1 VVVLDADLSKS
12 TMTHEFAKAYPERFV
27 QMGIAEQDMMGTAA
41 GLAAAGKVAYA
52 STFAMFAAG
61 RAYDQV
67 RNSICYSNLNVKICA
82 THAGLTVGE
91 DGGSH
96 QCLEDIALMRVIP
109 NMKVFVPSDAV
120 LTEWLVRQVADV
132 SGPVYVRLG
141 RPAVPVIYHPE
152 QRFELGKAVT
162 LREGSDVAIVACGV
176 MVARALDAADI
187 LAQQGIS
194 ARVLDMFSIKPIDAE
209 AIDGAAA
216 HCGAIVTAEEH
227 SVIGGLGGAV
237 AEAVTSGICVPV
249 ERVGVNDRFGKSG
262 KPDQLMEVYGLTAK
276 AVAEAAMRAIAR
288 KR

>member
-1 VVVLDADLSKS
+1 MAEMIATRVAYGRALARLGAQRGDVVVLDADLSKS

-187 LAQQGIS
+187 LAQQGINAGAGYVQHQANRCRS
-194 ARVLDMFSIKPIDAE
+194 HRWCRRPLRSHRHGRGALSDRGARRRRGGGGD
-209 AIDGAAA
+209 
-216 HCGAIVTAEEH
+216 
-227 SVIGGLGGAV
+227 IGHLCAGGA
-237 AEAVTSGICVPV
+237 GRG
-249 ERVGVNDRFGKSG
+249 ERQVRQVR
-262 KPDQLMEVYGLTAK
+262 QA
-276 AVAEAAMRAIAR
+276 
-288 KR
+288 

>member
-1 VVVLDADLSKS
+1 MAEMIATRVAYGRALARLGAQRGDVVVLDADLSKS

-120 LTEWLVRQVADV
+120 LTEWVVRQVADV

-187 LAQQGIS
+187 LAQQES
-194 ARVLDMFSIKPIDAE
+194 APGCWICSASSQSMPKPSMVPPPIAE
-209 AIDGAAA
+209 L
-216 HCGAIVTAEEH
+216 IVTAEEH
-227 SVIGGLGGAV
+227 SVIGARRRRGGGGDIGHLCAGGA
-237 AEAVTSGICVPV
+237 G
-249 ERVGVNDRFGKSG
+249 R
-262 KPDQLMEVYGLTAK
+262 
-276 AVAEAAMRAIAR
+276 
-288 KR
+288 